1 MGWKN
6 TLKFCHYYPSNNKFK
21 KTLKRLPGT
30 VKRKG
35 KLLTSVLWKPFNSHY
50 MAHIIKVPAFKINR
64 CTIWSDRSTKVI
76 YTGSSLMSAPFIN
89 VSGNKFYLN
98 TDEFTSSSSKLPTFS
113 ATGKLRKS
121 VYVFVLLFFL
131 ITNTRQSK
139 VKDSSWPCFPGTKH
153 YCCD

>member
-1 MGWKN
+1 M
-6 TLKFCHYYPSNNKFK
+6 
-21 KTLKRLPGT
+21 

-35 KLLTSVLWKPFNSHY
+35 KLLNSVLWKPFNSHY

-64 CTIWSDRSTKVI
+64 CTIWSDRSTKVV

-98 TDEFTSSSSKLPTFS
+98 TDEFTSGSSKLPTFS

-121 VYVFVLLFFL
+121 VYVFVLLFFNNKHPV
-131 ITNTRQSK
+131 IKSK
-139 VKDSSWPCFPGTKH
+139 RLFMALLPRYKALLLWLMTQVSARTAVSTFSCFNSQLPLPR
-153 YCCD
+153 C